1 MFLPIGLALMKVIFN
16 GKALDVKYE
25 HAYGTKRR
33 EKWWAKQSKKNSSLQ
48 SWSLAEF
55 VIWAN
60 VTHMNNSHT
69 LEQRN
74 IFLKKKT
81 LVYQPKPLFV
91 N

>member
-1 MFLPIGLALMKVIFN
+1 MWNMNMPMGQKEEKN
-16 GKALDVKYE
+16 GEQNKA
-25 HAYGTKRR
+25 KRTV
-33 EKWWAKQSKKNSSLQ
+33 SLQ
-48 SWSLAEF
+48 SWPLAEF

-81 LVYQPKPLFV
+81 LVYQPKSLFV